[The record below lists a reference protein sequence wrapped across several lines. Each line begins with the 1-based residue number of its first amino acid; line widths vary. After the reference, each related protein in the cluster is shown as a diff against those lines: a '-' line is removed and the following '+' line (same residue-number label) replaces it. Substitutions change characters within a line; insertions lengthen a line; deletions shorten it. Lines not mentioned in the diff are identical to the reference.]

1 MEHFDTGS
9 SLPLNFMLC
18 AWKRNA
24 CSAFMARK
32 NEFFYHH
39 LLRYQVSVAD
49 TDAARALIHHAL
61 WHYPQS
67 AVLHLRHAQLVL
79 LNNGDASGPLESA
92 QVYVGSDGFLDEIAL
107 YRAEAY
113 LRLGKTD
120 EALQWMSGLLSDAD
134 ENMKSLRNDHGGI
147 RIPDA
152 GALPDLWADAAE
164 MPYQPAVF
172 KKLWFYSELH
182 QDFGESLVRYRDL
195 LETHPYC
202 CYAWFNLGLTCVAL
216 GRWQEALDA
225 LEYAFITEP
234 GYLEAYRE
242 FADLAISHAQW
253 GRALEA
259 CLALTKQTGPQA
271 DVLVLTGVCLA
282 GQNRRQD
289 AQRLYLQ
296 ALKIDP
302 RCSEAL
308 YRLGL
313 MAVEEQ
319 LWPAAEIQL
328 RRALRLDAN
337 HPGCHAA
344 LAEVF
349 DRQGRTKTA
358 IRHAWKAIGLA
369 PEEAVYWRLLSEML
383 WRAGR
388 RKEALEVLDQSL
400 LHSEGVELMY
410 GRAVCLFGLGRRN
423 SALRQ
428 LRQALRNDYCRHTVL
443 FEWQPALEDDLGVQI
458 LLSGFRDRANSL

>member
-24 CSAFMARK
+24 CSAFVTRQ

-39 LLRYQVSVAD
+39 LLRYQVSVGD
-49 TDAARALIHHAL
+49 TDAARALMHHAL

-67 AVLHLRHAQLVL
+67 AVLHLRHAQLAFL
-79 LNNGDASGPLESA
+79 SNRDASGPLENA
-92 QVYVGSDGFLDEIAL
+92 QVCVGSDGLLDEITL

-113 LRLGKTD
+113 LRLGKMD
-120 EALQWMSGLLSDAD
+120 EALQWVTSLLSDAD
-134 ENMKSLRNDHGGI
+134 ETMKSLRNDLAAI
-147 RIPDA
+147 RIPEE

-164 MPYQPAVF
+164 NPSDPAVF

-182 QDFGESLVRYRDL
+182 QDFSENLVKYRDL

-202 CYAWFNLGLTCVAL
+202 CYAWFNLGLTFAAL

-234 GYLEAYRE
+234 DYLEAYRE
-242 FADLAISHAQW
+242 LADLAIRHAQW

-259 CLALTKQTGPQA
+259 CMALTERTGPQA

-282 GQNRRQD
+282 GQNRRQE
-289 AQRLYLQ
+289 AHHMYLK
-296 ALKIDP
+296 ALKLDP
-302 RCSEAL
+302 RCADAH

-313 MAVEEQ
+313 MAADDQ
-319 LWPAAEIQL
+319 MWPAAETYL
-328 RRALRLDAN
+328 RRAIRLDAN

-344 LAEVF
+344 MADVYE
-349 DRQGRTKTA
+349 RQGQTRA
-358 IRHAWKAIGLA
+358 ACSHAWKAIGLA
-369 PEEAVYWRLLSEML
+369 PEEAAYWRLLALML

-388 RKEALEVLDQSL
+388 RKAALEVLDQSL
-400 LHSEGVELMY
+400 MHSDGVELMY
-410 GRAVCLFGLGRRN
+410 LRAVCLFGLGRRN

-428 LRQALRNDYCRHTVL
+428 LRQALRSDYIRHTLL
-443 FEWQPALEDDLGVQI
+443 FEWQPALRDDLGVQT
-458 LLSGFRDRANSL
+458 LLTGFRDRANSL